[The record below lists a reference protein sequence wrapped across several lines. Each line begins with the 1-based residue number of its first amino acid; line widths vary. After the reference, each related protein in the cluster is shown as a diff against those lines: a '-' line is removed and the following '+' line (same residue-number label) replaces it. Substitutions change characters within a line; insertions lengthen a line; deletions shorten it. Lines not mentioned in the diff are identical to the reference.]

1 MALTL
6 NKNSASE
13 HMVLQNPMI
22 ALIQNGMQWAVVH
35 FQTQRAWK
43 KPAVHPPMAQ
53 RRDMDGF
60 ALFALAQGTEVAG
73 NFGESATCQGKGVQ
87 VLWPMCHDG

>member
-1 MALTL
+1 MIFGPVNFKTIAREFTELPSSPQVWSTSMALTL

-35 FQTQRAWK
+35 FQTQR
-43 KPAVHPPMAQ
+43 V
-53 RRDMDGF
+53 
-60 ALFALAQGTEVAG
+60 
-73 NFGESATCQGKGVQ
+73 
-87 VLWPMCHDG
+87 